1 MTDLFF
7 QLLETYG
14 YAAVF
19 IFAAL
24 DHTGTPGAV
33 MIAAGLAASG
43 VMNIWVVLVVCLIG
57 GLMGDWLL
65 YAIGRW
71 AGAPVLHWLVE
82 RKPAVAAAKIKV
94 AHWIDTYGG
103 SVVIWARFVA
113 IVGRYASL
121 VYGMFQYSMSKFTVY
136 SLVGGSIMVVAFGLP
151 TYYIGGKLN
160 DVFENPLFTL
170 YLTLAVVVLQLGI
183 SIGMYY
189 YKHLVKE

>member
-1 MTDLFF
+1 MTELFF

-19 IFAAL
+19 VFAAL
-24 DHTGTPGAV
+24 DHSGTPGAV

-43 VMNIWVVLVVCLIG
+43 VMNIWVVLIVCLIG
-57 GLMGDWLL
+57 GLSGDWLL

-82 RKPAVAAAKIKV
+82 RKPAVAAAKTKV
-94 AHWIDTYGG
+94 ADWIDMYGG

-121 VYGMFQYSMSKFTVY
+121 VYGMFRYSIPKFSLY
-136 SLVGGSIMVVAFGLP
+136 SLIGGAIMVLVFGLP
-151 TYYIGGKLN
+151 TYYIGGQLN
-160 DVFENPLFTL
+160 SIFENPLFTF
-170 YLTLAVVVLQLGI
+170 YLTLGVVVLQVGISLGI
-183 SIGMYY
+183 YY
-189 YKHLVKE
+189 YKHLIKQ